1 MLILSRKHNEKLLIG
16 DNIVLTVVAILPDKV
31 RIGIE
36 APESVAIHRL
46 EVFNAI
52 QRNGGVRRPANK
64 HRRSASQHKSGA
76 HHPGPLQ
83 KFAKMNPCNKSSSP
97 PDSSPPDSSPPDSSV
112 SLSPPLTTPTAPSD
126 CS

>member
-16 DNIVLTVVAILPDKV
+16 DNIVLTVVAIFPDKV

-52 QRNGGVRRPANK
+52 QRNDGVRRPANK
-64 HRRSASQHKSGA
+64 RRRSASQHKSGT
-76 HHPGPLQ
+76 HCPGPLQ
-83 KFAKMNPCNKSSSP
+83 KFVNPRNESPSP

-112 SLSPPLTTPTAPSD
+112 PLSPPSTMPTTPSD